1 METTFASRMKEVL
14 KRSKLTQTEFAKRI
28 SISQQYLSMMCNGKN
43 MPSDRTISDICREF
57 NVNEIWLRTGEG
69 EPFEAESRD
78 EEIMRFAAQ
87 TIKGSNEF
95 RKAMVSMLAQLDAED
110 WEALAKIYAKVAA
123 DIKKSE

>member
-1 METTFASRMKEVL
+1 MKDRISFIIKE
-14 KRSKLTQTEFAKRI
+14 KNITKTAFAKRLGVSQSFI
-28 SISQQYLSMMCNGKN
+28 SLLCSGASGV
-43 MPSDRTISDICREF
+43 SDRTISDICREF

>member
-1 METTFASRMKEVL
+1 MNTRISYIIKE
-14 KRSKLTQTEFAKRI
+14 KKITKTEFAKRLGV
-28 SISQQYLSMMCNGKN
+28 SPAFISQVCSGTSGI
-43 MPSDRTISDICREF
+43 SDRTISDICREF
-57 NVNEIWLRTGEG
+57 NVNEIWLRTGDG

>member
-1 METTFASRMKEVL
+1 MELTLACRVKEVL
-14 KRSKLTQTEFAKRI
+14 KRSKLTQAEFASRI
-28 SISQQYLSMMCNGKN
+28 SISQQYLSQICNGKKI
-43 MPSDRTISDICREF
+43 PSDRTISDICREF

>member
-1 METTFASRMKEVL
+1 MA
-14 KRSKLTQTEFAKRI
+14 TEFKDRFLYVIECNDCTKSKAAEKLG
-28 SISQQYLSMMCNGKN
+28 SSGAYVSQICAGVRV
-43 MPSDRTISDICREF
+43 PGDRTISDICREF

>member
-1 METTFASRMKEVL
+1 MELTLACRVKEVL
-14 KRSKLTQTEFAKRI
+14 KRSKLTQAEFASRI
-28 SISQQYLSMMCNGKN
+28 SISQQYLSQICNGKKI
-43 MPSDRTISDICREF
+43 PSDRTISDICREF
-57 NVNEIWLRTGEG
+57 NVNEVWLRTGEG
-69 EPFEAESRD
+69 EPFEEESR
-78 EEIMRFAAQ
+78 EESIMRFAAQ

>member
-1 METTFASRMKEVL
+1 MNTRISYIIKEQKVT
-14 KRSKLTQTEFAKRI
+14 KTEFAKRLGV
-28 SISQQYLSMMCNGKN
+28 SAAFISQVCSGTSGL
-43 MPSDRTISDICREF
+43 SDRTISDICREF
-57 NVNEIWLRTGEG
+57 NVNEVWLRTGEG